1 MTPLTSG
8 ELKWC
13 GPCEFGWVRHVANP
27 LERFGNRLDWCFGWS
42 WLSMASRGERELVHQ
57 LKYGGHASLGPRLGE
72 AMAREF
78 LGSQVWDSAQSW
90 GIVPIPL
97 HRKRLRRRGYNQ
109 SEQLAS
115 GWATVTKMKAV
126 NPLIR
131 AKAGASLTKMSRTQ
145 RLSHGENP
153 FSWIPP
159 KAHLLGS
166 IQGLLIV
173 DDVVT
178 TGSTLERA
186 HSTVR
191 QHWPGPLGF
200 VTMLDAI
207 H

>member
-1 MTPLTSG
+1 
-8 ELKWC
+8 
-13 GPCEFGWVRHVANP
+13 
-27 LERFGNRLDWCFGWS
+27 
-42 WLSMASRGERELVHQ
+42 
-57 LKYGGHASLGPRLGE
+57 
-72 AMAREF
+72 MAREF

-115 GWATVTKMKAV
+115 GWATVTKMKAMS
-126 NPLIR
+126 PLIR
-131 AKAGASLTKMSRTQ
+131 AKAGASLTKMSRPQ

-159 KAHLLGS
+159 KANLLGS